1 MKPNPDLCSEEK
13 LLNDL
18 SIDWSGIDR
27 RKILSDLDQEPPLTK
42 LKHPEVRFEVTDHCN
57 AECIMRPR
65 DKHKMGREHGVMDME
80 KYRRSV
86 DEVVSIGA
94 KRAVLQGFGEP
105 LVDKRLENK
114 IAYAKSKGLHTYTI
128 TNASLLT
135 PSRSRSIIE
144 AGLDEIRFSFYG
156 MSKAS
161 YNTVMRR
168 LDFDTTVK
176 AILGFLEERAKLGS
190 KLPKTEMTWLV
201 MKETEHETDQFRE
214 FWEPKVDAIEIWK
227 PHNYGDGR
235 SYRNRRIDPSIKKTC
250 GRPENGPL
258 QIQWNGEI
266 VPCCY
271 DYNNQIVLGNVF
283 ESSVLDVLNGRK
295 YRLLRWAHRSCS
307 FGAFPYCDQ
316 CDQLL
321 PHAEALVYTNRHK
334 LPAEVAVRMSNTDL
348 YDLQQGGEFDAAQF
362 QPKYAEGLN
371 VEPKK

>member
-1 MKPNPDLCSEEK
+1 MKSIPDRYSDHK

-18 SIDWSGIDR
+18 SIDWSGLDKE
-27 RKILSDLDQEPPLTK
+27 KILSDLAAEPPLTA

-57 AECIMRPR
+57 AECIMCPR
-65 DKHKMGREHGVMDME
+65 DKHKLGREHGVMDME
-80 KYRRSV
+80 RFKRSV
-86 DEVVSIGA
+86 DEVVSLGA
-94 KRAVLQGFGEP
+94 KNAVLQGFGEP
-105 LVDKRLENK
+105 LVDKRLEEK
-114 IAYAKSKGLHTYTI
+114 ISYAKSKGLHTYTI

-135 PSRSRSIIE
+135 PARSRAIIE
-144 AGLDEIRFSFYG
+144 SGLDEIRFSFYG
-156 MSKAS
+156 MTPLS

-168 LDFDTTVK
+168 LDFDTSVK

-190 KLPKTEMTWLV
+190 KFPKTDMSWLV
-201 MKETEHETDQFRE
+201 MKETEHETHLFRE
-214 FWEPKVDAIEIWK
+214 FWEPKVDTIEIWR

-235 SYRNRRIDPSIKKTC
+235 SYRDRHIDPSMKKTC

-271 DYNNQIVLGNVF
+271 DYNNQIILGNVF
-283 ESSVLDVLNGRK
+283 ESSVLEVLNGPK

-321 PHAEALVYTNRHK
+321 PHAEALVYTNRHN

-348 YDLQQGGEFDAAQF
+348 YDLQQGTEF
-362 QPKYAEGLN
+362 GGS
-371 VEPKK
+371 KK